1 MNISV
6 ENITSVDKKIIIEA
20 DSSDLEPRIDK
31 ALRKYR
37 KDMDLPG
44 FRPGKAPLG
53 LVRKR
58 IGKDVENEQVE
69 ALVQE
74 TFQKEIM
81 PNHNPVGEPRMT
93 AMDYSDG
100 QLKAEIMIG
109 VKPEYELP
117 ELSELEV
124 DKLVHDVTDEEVEKE
139 FKATIERSHDWKE
152 VEAAAA
158 KTSKVTADFT
168 KLDADGNETDDKD
181 EAVELDLT
189 EDQNNVYADAL
200 TGISAGEETTVEL
213 PGEEEGAKERYKAE
227 VKKVEEK
234 QEPELNEEF
243 FKEKSRGEATDEAS
257 FKSFLKSQIQNYFDQ
272 QADEL
277 LQDRLVTKLIESVD
291 FEVPENILND
301 VVSGRIEKMRQE
313 NGGELPE
320 DFDTESFKK
329 ENEDSIKKEGK
340 WTFIVSDLFEKFPDT
355 EINESDVDDFFQAE
369 AAKMGLPADMLK
381 NFYASQSEQ
390 LEQLRMRIR
399 TNKLFAKLSE
409 EVKINEL
416 SRDEYEDKY
425 APKEA
430 DTDAAEADDAE
441 PAEEAPDA
449 GEDTSSKRD

>member
-6 ENITSVDKKIIIEA
+6 ENISSVDKKIIIEA
-20 DSSDLEPRIDK
+20 DDSDLKPRIDK
-31 ALRKYR
+31 ALRKYS

-58 IGKDVENEQVE
+58 IGKEVENEQVE

-74 TFQKEIM
+74 AFQEEII
-81 PNHNPVGEPRMT
+81 PKHQPVGEPRMT
-93 AMDYSDG
+93 SMDYTDG

-117 ELSELEV
+117 ELGELEV

-139 FKATIERSHDWKE
+139 YKATIERSYDWKE
-152 VEAAAA
+152 VEAAATE
-158 KTSKVTADFT
+158 TSKVTADFV
-168 KLDADGNETDDKD
+168 KLDADGNETEDKD
-181 EAVELDLT
+181 ENVELDLN
-189 EDQNNVYADAL
+189 EEANKVYVEAL
-200 TGISAGEETTVEL
+200 SGTAPGESTTVEL
-213 PGEEEGAKERYKAE
+213 PGENEGETERYKAE
-227 VKKVEEK
+227 IKKVEEK

-243 FKEKSRGEATDEAS
+243 FKEKSRGEASDEES

-277 LQDRLVTKLIESVD
+277 LQDRLVTSLIDSVD
-291 FEVPENILND
+291 FEVPQNILDD
-301 VVSGRIEKMRQE
+301 VVSGRIEKIRQE
-313 NGGELPE
+313 NNGELPE
-320 DFDTESFKK
+320 DFDAEAYKK
-329 ENEDSIKKEGK
+329 ENEESIKKEGK

-355 EINESDVDDFFQAE
+355 EINESDVDEFFQAE

-399 TNKLFAKLSE
+399 TNKLFAKLAE
-409 EVKINEL
+409 EVNINEL
-416 SRDEYEDKY
+416 SRD
-425 APKEA
+425 
-430 DTDAAEADDAE
+430 
-441 PAEEAPDA
+441 
-449 GEDTSSKRD
+449 

>member
-20 DSSDLEPRIDK
+20 DQSDLEPRIDK

-58 IGKDVENEQVE
+58 IGKEVENEQVE

-74 TFQKEIM
+74 VFQEEII
-81 PNHNPVGEPRMT
+81 PNHNPVGEPRMNS
-93 AMDYSDG
+93 MDYTDG
-100 QLKAEIMIG
+100 LLKAEITIG

-117 ELSELEV
+117 DLNEMEV

-139 FKATIERSHDWKE
+139 YQATIERSQDWKE
-152 VEAAAA
+152 VEAAA
-158 KTSKVTADFT
+158 TENSRVTADFIT
-168 KLDADGNETDDKD
+168 LDDNGEETDDKD
-181 EAVELDLT
+181 EDVVLDLT
-189 EDQNNVYADAL
+189 EETNKVYIDAL
-200 TGISAGEETTVEL
+200 QGRSAGETTTVEL
-213 PGEEEGAKERYKAE
+213 PVEEEGQQPDRFKAE
-227 VKKVEEK
+227 IKKIEEK
-234 QEPELNEEF
+234 QAPELNEEF
-243 FKEKSRGEATDEAS
+243 FKEKSRGEATDEES

-277 LQDRLVTKLIESVD
+277 LQDRLVTKLIDSLD
-291 FEVPENILND
+291 FEVPQNVLDD
-301 VVSGRIEKMRQE
+301 VVSGRIERKRQE
-313 NGGELPE
+313 NEGELPE
-320 DFDTESFKK
+320 GFDTEAFKK
-329 ENEDSIKKEGK
+329 ENEESIKKEGK
-340 WTFIVSDLFEKFPDT
+340 WTFIVSDLFEQYPDT
-355 EINESDVDDFFQAE
+355 EINESDVDEFFQAE

-399 TNKLFAKLSE
+399 TNKLFAKLAE

-416 SRDEYEDKY
+416 SREAYEEKY
-425 APKEA
+425 APKPETSEA
-430 DTDAAEADDAE
+430 ETAAEEDDNE
-441 PAEEAPDA
+441 TPAEE
-449 GEDTSSKRD
+449 KQN

>member
-6 ENITSVDKKIIIEA
+6 EDITSVDKKIIIEA
-20 DSSDLEPRIDK
+20 DQSDLEPRIDK

-37 KDMDLPG
+37 KDMELPG

-58 IGKDVENEQVE
+58 IGKEVENEQVE

-74 TFQKEIM
+74 AFQQEVI
-81 PNHNPVGEPRMT
+81 PNHKPIGEPRMT
-93 AMDYSDG
+93 TMDYSDG

-139 FKATIERSHDWKE
+139 YKATIERSHDWKE
-152 VEAAAA
+152 VEAPV
-158 KTSKVTADFT
+158 TESSKVTADFT
-168 KLDADGNETDDKD
+168 QLDADDNETGDKD
-181 EAVELDLT
+181 EDVELDLT
-189 EDQNNVYADAL
+189 EEINSIYVEGL
-200 TGISAGEETTVEL
+200 KGKSAGESTIIEM
-213 PGEEEGAKERYKAE
+213 PEEEGAEKERYKADI
-227 VKKVEEK
+227 KKVEEK
-234 QEPELNEEF
+234 QAPELNEEF
-243 FKEKSRGEATDEAS
+243 FKEKSRGEATDEES

-277 LQDRLVTKLIESVD
+277 LQDRLVTKLIDSVD
-291 FEVPENILND
+291 FEVPENILED
-301 VVSGRIEKMRQE
+301 VVNGRIERQRQE
-313 NGGELPE
+313 NDGELPE
-320 DFDTESFKK
+320 GFDIESYK
-329 ENEDSIKKEGK
+329 EENAESIKKEGK

-355 EINESDVDDFFQAE
+355 EIDESDVDEYFQAE

-381 NFYASQSEQ
+381 NFYASQSDQ

-399 TNKLFAKLSE
+399 TNKLFARLAE

-416 SRDEYEDKY
+416 SREAYEEKY
-425 APKEA
+425 APKKDE
-430 DTDAAEADDAE
+430 AEAE
-441 PAEEAPDA
+441 PKSEESE
-449 GEDTSSKRD
+449 EDEASSEKEG